1 MAATWRIIQTERTL
15 KGANQILAM
24 KEVFTSKLEKEM
36 EGVQGQED
44 KPFDN
49 NYFHLCLARVNQT

>member
-36 EGVQGQED
+36 EGV
-44 KPFDN
+44 
-49 NYFHLCLARVNQT
+49 